1 MEGRHVK
8 IDGVS
13 HQVNVKLIAQ
23 VIEIPM
29 EGIYFYKDKK
39 ILANMVKDFVKD
51 EEERKKLVKVETY

>member
-1 MEGRHVK
+1 M
-8 IDGVS
+8 
-13 HQVNVKLIAQ
+13 KLIAQ